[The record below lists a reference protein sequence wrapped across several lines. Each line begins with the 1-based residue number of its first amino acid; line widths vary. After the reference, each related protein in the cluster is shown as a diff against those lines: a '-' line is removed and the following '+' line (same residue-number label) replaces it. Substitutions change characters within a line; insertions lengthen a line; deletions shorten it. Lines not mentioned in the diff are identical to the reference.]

1 MRRMIWQKTSLP
13 IPLSVNREGGLTSHA
28 GANRPSPFTRR
39 EAGGMRFVLLLGV
52 LCFSLTACRTDM
64 WVQQKVEAQDS
75 SEFYALVDPV
85 RGFDGK
91 IYGDGSRPMPP
102 NTIARGKLQDPND
115 PFLTGKD
122 AQGNL
127 LTKLPPQVK
136 LSRELL
142 NHGQEKFNAF
152 CANCHGRA
160 GDGKGM
166 IALRGQ
172 WPRPV
177 PSLVREQLLQ
187 QPIAYFFNSGK
198 YGFGIMYPLYPQLNE
213 EDLWAV
219 AAYIRVLQLS
229 QNAKI
234 QDLSPEDLEKLAQA
248 EMARKQRQQNTIA
261 QEN

>member
-1 MRRMIWQKTSLP
+1 MRARQWLIAGLLGATAL
-13 IPLSVNREGGLTSHA
+13 GLT
-28 GANRPSPFTRR
+28 G
-39 EAGGMRFVLLLGV
+39 
-52 LCFSLTACRTDM
+52 CRTDM

-75 SEFYALVDPV
+75 SEFYALTDPV
-85 RGFDGK
+85 QGFDGK
-91 IYGDGSRPMPP
+91 IYGDGSRPMPE
-102 NTIARGKLQDPND
+102 NTIARGKLNDPND

-142 NHGQEKFNAF
+142 NKGQEKFNAF

-160 GDGKGM
+160 GDGMGM

-177 PSLVREQLLQ
+177 PSLVRQQLHT
-187 QPIAYFFNSGK
+187 QPIAYFFNAGK
-198 YGFGIMYPLYPQLNE
+198 YGFGIMYPLYPQLKE
-213 EDLWAV
+213 EELWAI

-229 QNAKI
+229 QNADIKTLP
-234 QDLSPEDLEKLAQA
+234 QEDLEKLAQA
-248 EMARKQRQQNTIA
+248 EMARKQRQQQLNTA